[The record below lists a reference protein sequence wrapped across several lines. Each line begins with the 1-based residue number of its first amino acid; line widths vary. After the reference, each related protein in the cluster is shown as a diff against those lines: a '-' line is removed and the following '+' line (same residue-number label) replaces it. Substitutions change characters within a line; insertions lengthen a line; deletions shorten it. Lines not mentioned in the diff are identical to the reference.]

1 MQVPLLQLDEFDT
14 MIVSV
19 IPPMSTPIR
28 LTPSSRSCGV
38 TGVGTINSPRTWGR
52 TRCRLIRSTA
62 PVNCALRCYLTPP
75 AELHIHVHGTY
86 ISPRAKSTNH
96 STIRPIVTPLVDA
109 RLRRVSSSRNA
120 YAKTSDRLRAKTPM
134 KRVLMSQ
141 KADEMVPGEY
151 CILKRRHG
159 VCENDMIGFPP

>member
-14 MIVSV
+14 GIVSV
-19 IPPMSTPIR
+19 IPPMSTPVR
-28 LTPSSRSCGV
+28 LTPWSRGCGV
-38 TGVGTINSPRTWGR
+38 AGVGTINSPRTWGR
-52 TRCRLIRSTA
+52 TRRRLIRSIA

-96 STIRPIVTPLVDA
+96 STVRPIGTPLVDA
-109 RLRRVSSSRNA
+109 RLRKVSSSRNA

-134 KRVLMSQ
+134 KRVIIAQ
-141 KADEMVPGEY
+141 KADEMISDE
-151 CILKRRHG
+151 
-159 VCENDMIGFPP
+159 